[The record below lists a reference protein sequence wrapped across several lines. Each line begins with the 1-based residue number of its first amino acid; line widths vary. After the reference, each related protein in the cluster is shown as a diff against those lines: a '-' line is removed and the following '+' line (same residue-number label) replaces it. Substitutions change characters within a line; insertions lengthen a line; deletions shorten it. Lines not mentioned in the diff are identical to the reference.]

1 MQEDLENKSVTLII
15 NSSKLTG
22 RTLTTAFMK
31 LLQYSRNRL
40 REHREEQQDPGLC
53 KDPVLREQ
61 DVVHVEVLHR
71 KSGKYE
77 HRQGHPRPPVA
88 GHDETGRCH
97 QQRSIQNRTGTA
109 FEGYEPSCY
118 CSVSSRNWSDQRW
131 LRLSKQMN
139 WPENFR

>member
-1 MQEDLENKSVTLII
+1 MKIKTPTEFLTFNDGQVKICTVKNNRIQDCVKTLCYG
-15 NSSKLTG
+15 N
-22 RTLTTAFMK
+22 
-31 LLQYSRNRL
+31 
-40 REHREEQQDPGLC
+40 
-53 KDPVLREQ
+53 
-61 DVVHVEVLHR
+61 EVLHR